1 MRAEPAG
8 RTMAAMLPISHTDV
22 PVLVV
27 GAGPA
32 GLATALELARH
43 DIPFLLV
50 ERRSVLSSHPR
61 ATVVSL
67 RAMELM
73 RAWGLEDEVLSASV
87 AVEPTM
93 LETQTLATA
102 SAGTAIAVGYPTAA
116 QSRMVSPVSPACVAQ
131 DELEPLLLAAV
142 PEDRV
147 ALGTELSALRIGL
160 GGVHAVLRDV
170 RSGAT
175 RTIRA
180 RYVVGA
186 DGSRSV
192 VRSAAGIALAG
203 PDALMEGETTV
214 FRAPLWDVIGERRHL
229 LYWVTQPDAMSL
241 FLPAGRDHRWLVG
254 FAGRARGDVA
264 ELIRRAAG
272 APRLPVEIERSGRF
286 SSTAQ
291 IAVRWRR
298 DSVLL
303 AGDAAH
309 RVTPRGGTGL
319 NLALQDGHDLGWRLG
334 WVLRGWAGDELLD
347 GYEAERRPVAEHRAA
362 RSADPNGSRVAAEFE
377 VPLDVGG
384 RIAHVWEDGR
394 STLDLLAPGLTLFT
408 AHAEQPWDE
417 TAPRS
422 AAPVTVRRVAPV
434 TARALGAPAGG
445 ALLARSDGTPVAV
458 LERPGSEVVD
468 AREAALAA

>member
-1 MRAEPAG
+1 MRAEPAA
-8 RTMAAMLPISHTDV
+8 RTMAAMLPISPTEV

-50 ERRSVLSSHPR
+50 ERRSELSSHPR

-67 RAMELM
+67 RAMELI
-73 RAWGLEDEVLSASV
+73 RAWGVEDDVLSASV

-93 LETQTLATA
+93 LETETLATA

-116 QSRMVSPVSPACVAQ
+116 QSRMVSPVAPACVAQ

-147 ALGTELSALRIGL
+147 
-160 GGVHAVLRDV
+160 
-170 RSGAT
+170 
-175 RTIRA
+175 
-180 RYVVGA
+180 
-186 DGSRSV
+186 
-192 VRSAAGIALAG
+192 ALAG

-214 FRAPLWDVIGERRHL
+214 FRAPLWDVIGTRRHL

-241 FLPAGRDHRWLVG
+241 FLPAGRDDRWLVG
-254 FAGRARGDVA
+254 FAGRADGEVA

-298 DSVLL
+298 DAVLL

-319 NLALQDGHDLGWRLG
+319 NLALQDGHDLGWRLA

-362 RSADPNGSRVAAEFE
+362 RSADPNGSRVAAELE

-417 TAPRS
+417 TAPRGS
-422 AAPVTVRRVAPV
+422 APVTVRRVAPV